1 MDKPTKPPAFLF
13 SAVCFNTGPSNRV
26 RPMPINIDN
35 GLPAVAMRFGI
46 SDEKEMSFNVHLY
59 SCAGLNIGNLDVHK
73 WVITTYPYIVKNYIQ
88 FDDKDKF
95 ELLGLNCAVNV
106 KHNMGKLT
114 AIVTYYTQYTS
125 VNKLPIL
132 LSFGLRNEVA
142 VNAIIWTPTLK

>member
-1 MDKPTKPPAFLF
+1 MAKCSKTTTFQVDKPTKPPAFLF

-46 SDEKEMSFNVHLY
+46 SDEKEMSFNVHLD

-73 WVITTYPYIVKNYIQ
+73 WVITTYPYIVKHYIQ

-95 ELLGLNCAVNV
+95 EPLGLNFAVNDV
-106 KHNMGKLT
+106 NVGKLT
-114 AIVTYYTQYTS
+114 AIVIYYTRYSS
-125 VNKLPIL
+125 VN
-132 LSFGLRNEVA
+132 
-142 VNAIIWTPTLK
+142 